1 MEKWMTETVI
11 LGRYFENW
19 EDDDGVVELSLAA
32 FPLILG
38 FLLKVFPPVT

>member
-1 MEKWMTETVI
+1 MTERGIFRRYLEKWE
-11 LGRYFENW
+11 E
-19 EDDDGVVELSLAA
+19 DDGVVELSLVG